1 MDTFCKHLTLT
12 LLLRNMK
19 IKQTTGI
26 VTNICDLS
34 PTAREYT
41 ITPSEPLPF
50 IAGAFVNL
58 FVEHEGKTIRR
69 AFSMSSSDKE
79 DRSFTLSIRLS
90 PGGEL
95 TPLLW
100 EEDFLGREV
109 KVMGPLG
116 LNTADKM
123 HSDRVFLFGF
133 GIGAG
138 VAKSLAEHFAN
149 REVLSSLTV
158 MTGNRSVAE
167 ILHKDFFDTLARNNE
182 KTEVVY
188 VVSDKSQSD
197 YTTGYMQ
204 ENLAGYDF
212 NNADFYM
219 CGQGVA
225 CEALEAEIRKL
236 QPQNCNFFVEDFH

>member
-1 MDTFCKHLTLT
+1 M
-12 LLLRNMK
+12 N

-26 VTNICDLS
+26 VTSIRDLS
-34 PTAREYT
+34 ATAREYT
-41 ITPSEPLPF
+41 ITPSEPFPF

-58 FVEHEGKTIRR
+58 FIEHQGKTIRR
-69 AFSMSSSDKE
+69 AFSMSSNDKE

-109 KVMGPLG
+109 RLMGPLG

-138 VAKSLAEHFAN
+138 VVKSLAEHFV
-149 REVLSSLTV
+149 EKESVSSVTV
-158 MTGNRSVAE
+158 VTGNRSATE
-167 ILHKDFFDTLARNNE
+167 ILHKDFFDTLAQNNE
-182 KTEVVY
+182 KAEIAY
-188 VVSDKSQSD
+188 VLSDRSQTD
-197 YTTGYMQ
+197 FRTGYIQ
-204 ENLAGYDF
+204 DNLTGYDF
-212 NNADFYM
+212 NNADVYM

-225 CEALEAEIRKL
+225 CEALEAEIRRL